1 MALTI
6 VETRA
11 ITGGVDTHAD
21 THVAAA
27 LDPIGGLLGV
37 QEFPATTAGYAG
49 LLSWLGGFGT
59 VCLVG
64 IEGTGS
70 YGAGLTRH
78 VTAAGVRVV
87 EVDRSD
93 RQDRR
98 RQGKSDP
105 LDAVSAA
112 RAAQSG
118 RARGAPKGRD
128 GTVEAIRA
136 LMVAKRSARSER
148 TQTINQ
154 ARALVLTGPDDLRAR
169 FAGHTPAALVTET
182 ASLRPRPGDV
192 VGYAVRIALRELGRR
207 AEFLDGQLQRLDELI
222 VPLVTARAPGLLAL
236 YGIGPNTAALL
247 LIAAGDH
254 PERLRSEAAWAHLCA
269 AAPIPASSGKTVRHR
284 LNPGGDRQAQSCPV
298 ADRLHPHGLGP
309 GHPRLRR
316 PPHSRREVQGGDHPL
331 PQALRRPRGLPP
343 PPPRRLTHLP
353 RGRPDPI
360 IGCRIPL
367 LAFERSVG
375 RPRPHH

>member
-21 THVAAA
+21 SHVAAA
-27 LDPIGGLLGV
+27 LPPIGGLLGV
-37 QEFPATTAGYAG
+37 REFPATTAGYAR
-49 LLSWLGGFGT
+49 LLDWLSEFGT
-59 VCLVG
+59 LCLIG

-70 YGAGLTRH
+70 YGAGLARH
-78 VTAAGVRVV
+78 ITAAGIRVV

-118 RARGAPKGRD
+118 RARGASKGRD
-128 GTVEAIRA
+128 GSVEAIRT
-136 LMVAKRSARSER
+136 LMVAKRSARADR
-148 TQTINQ
+148 TQAINQ
-154 ARALVLTGPDDLRAR
+154 ARSLIVTGPDELRPR
-169 FAGHTPAALVTET
+169 FARHTPDALAAEL

-192 VGYAVRIALRELGRR
+192 VGHATRIALRELGRR
-207 AEFLDGQLQRLDELI
+207 AEFLDDQLGRLDELI

-236 YGIGPNTAALL
+236 YGVGPHTAALL

-254 PERLRSEAAWAHLCA
+254 PGRLRSEAAWAHLCA
-269 AAPIPASSGKTVRHR
+269 VAPIPASSGKTIRHR
-284 LNPGGDRQAQSCPV
+284 LNPGGDRQANHALWRIVFTRMGSHPPTRAYVTRRTAEGLSKKEITRCLKRYV
-298 ADRLHPHGLGP
+298 A
-309 GHPRLRR
+309 
-316 PPHSRREVQGGDHPL
+316 REVYPH
-331 PQALRRPRGLPP
+331 LRTRAG
-343 PPPRRLTHLP
+343 
-353 RGRPDPI
+353 
-360 IGCRIPL
+360 
-367 LAFERSVG
+367 
-375 RPRPHH
+375 

>member
-6 VETRA
+6 VEDTRA

-21 THVAAA
+21 MHVAAA

-37 QEFPATTAGYAG
+37 EEFPVTPAGYAR
-49 LLSWLGGFGT
+49 LLGWLGGFGT
-59 VCLVG
+59 VALVG

-70 YGAGLTRH
+70 YGAGLARH
-78 VTAAGVRVV
+78 ITAAGVRVV

-128 GTVEAIRA
+128 GAVEAIRA

-154 ARALVLTGPDDLRAR
+154 ARSLIVTGPDDLRAR
-169 FAGHTPAALVTET
+169 FAGHTVAALVSEL
-182 ASLRPRPGDV
+182 AALRPRPGDA
-192 VGYAVRIALRELGRR
+192 VGYATRIAVRELGRR
-207 AEFLDGQLQRLDELI
+207 AEFLDGQLTRLDELI
-222 VPLVTARAPGLLAL
+222 VPLVTSRAPGLLAL
-236 YGIGPNTAALL
+236 YGIGPDTAALL

-254 PERLRSEAAWAHLCA
+254 PGRLRSEAAWAHLCA
-269 AAPIPASSGKTVRHR
+269 VAPIPASSGKVTRHR
-284 LNPGGDRQAQSCPV
+284 LNPGGNREANHALWRIVITRMSSHAPTRAYVERRSEQGLSKKEIIRCLKRYV
-298 ADRLHPHGLGP
+298 A
-309 GHPRLRR
+309 
-316 PPHSRREVQGGDHPL
+316 REVYRH
-331 PQALRRPRGLPP
+331 LR
-343 PPPRRLTHLP
+343 TAA
-353 RGRPDPI
+353 D
-360 IGCRIPL
+360 
-367 LAFERSVG
+367 
-375 RPRPHH
+375 

>member
-27 LDPIGGLLGV
+27 LDSVGGLLGV
-37 QEFPATTAGYAG
+37 QEFPVSAAGYAR
-49 LLSWLGGFGT
+49 LLGWLGGFGT

-70 YGAGLTRH
+70 YGAGLARH
-78 VTAAGVRVV
+78 ITAAGVRVV
-87 EVDRSD
+87 EVDRPD

-112 RAAQSG
+112 RSAQSG

-128 GTVEAIRA
+128 GQVEAIRA
-136 LMVAKRSARSER
+136 LMVAKRSAGGER
-148 TQTINQ
+148 TRAINQ
-154 ARALVLTGPDDLRAR
+154 ARALVLTGPDDLRER
-169 FAGHTPAALVTET
+169 FARHTVAALVAEL

-192 VGYAVRIALRELGRR
+192 TGYATRIALRELGRR
-207 AEFLDGQLQRLDELI
+207 AQFLDSQLGRLDELI
-222 VPLVTARAPGLLAL
+222 IPLVTARAPGLLAR
-236 YGIGPNTAALL
+236 YGIGPHTAALL

-254 PERLRSEAAWAHLCA
+254 PGRLQSEAAWAHLCG

-284 LNPGGDRQAQSCPV
+284 LNPGGDRQANHALWRIVFTRLGSHPPTRAYVDRRTKEGLSKKEIIRCLKRYV
-298 ADRLHPHGLGP
+298 AREVYPHL
-309 GHPRLRR
+309 R
-316 PPHSRREVQGGDHPL
+316 PPAG
-331 PQALRRPRGLPP
+331 
-343 PPPRRLTHLP
+343 
-353 RGRPDPI
+353 
-360 IGCRIPL
+360 
-367 LAFERSVG
+367 
-375 RPRPHH
+375 